1 MIMQDVSGARAQAMV
16 VMIGLCTFVS
26 VGVAACLAL
35 VVGLFYLTVSFVL
48 LVLHALTE
56 MFSSLASVWT
66 SADPLLKVLI
76 LAALGY
82 GAYRF
87 YRFRKGG

>member
-35 VVGLFYLTVSFVL
+35 VVGLFYVAVSCVL
-48 LVLHALTE
+48 LVLQAVSEVFHG
-56 MFSSLASVWT
+56 LASVWIG
-66 SADPLLKVLI
+66 ADPLLKVLI
-76 LAALGY
+76 LVAVVY
-82 GAYRF
+82 GVSRF
-87 YRFRKGG
+87 WKRR